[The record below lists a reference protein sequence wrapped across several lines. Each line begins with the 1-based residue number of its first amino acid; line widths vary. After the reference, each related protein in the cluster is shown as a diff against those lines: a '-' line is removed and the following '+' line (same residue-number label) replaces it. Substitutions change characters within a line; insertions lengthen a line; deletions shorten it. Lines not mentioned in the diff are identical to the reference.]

1 MDCSSMLNYL
11 ILSVFVVEP
20 SKPIPMKP
28 IFLLIA
34 VSGLFWSC
42 NSQTSKELDLAA
54 EFADS
59 LGVDKPLVDPD
70 PTDQIPGD
78 QYLLDASSEQTATL
92 VRERLIQLYAEDL
105 KIGVMD
111 SLSRKFIFFEY
122 DLNGDSNKEIFV
134 GLTGPYFCGSGG
146 CTQFILNSKGEV
158 ISKFTVS
165 DYPVV
170 ISPDQTNGYTDLY
183 IRSGGDYRVVKFDG
197 KSYPGNPSVLPMLG
211 TIPGDGLPR
220 ALDFIQDNYPWFRF

>member
-1 MDCSSMLNYL
+1 
-11 ILSVFVVEP
+11 
-20 SKPIPMKP
+20 MKP
-28 IFLLIA
+28 ISLLIA
-34 VSGLFWSC
+34 VAGLFWAC
-42 NSQTSKELDLAA
+42 NSQSSKELDLSA

-59 LGVDKPLVDPD
+59 LAVDQAVIDPD

-78 QYLLDASSEQTATL
+78 QYLIDASSEQTTAL
-92 VRERLIQLYAEDL
+92 VRERLIQLYSEDL

-122 DLNGDSNKEIFV
+122 DLNGDSSKEVFV

-146 CTQFILNSKGEV
+146 CTQFILNAQGEV

-170 ISPDQTNGYTDLY
+170 ISPEKTNSWNDLF
-183 IRSGGDYRVVKFDG
+183 ILSGGDYRVVKFDG
-197 KSYPGNPSVLPMLG
+197 KTYPSNPSILPKLG

-220 ALDFIQDNYPWFRF
+220 ALDFMYDNYPWFRF